1 MHLTLIHLICA
12 VYCIKHINICQRFS
26 KNMNKKYFLQ
36 KHITKIAHIPFH
48 ILFPHNQRAR
58 FTLTFIFP
66 WKEKNITD
74 HPKDQNKDST
84 QAHAKLHVV
93 QIKFFFFF
101 LCRCAA
107 KLYSSLSCKNTD
119 LQLFL
124 FQMVPPQLEVTCL
137 ISQLKL

>member
-101 LCRCAA
+101 YADVLPSSIPLSPA
-107 KLYSSLSCKNTD
+107 KIQIYSYFYFKWYHLSWK
-119 LQLFL
+119 
-124 FQMVPPQLEVTCL
+124 
-137 ISQLKL
+137 SHA